1 MTFLN
6 LGFISFYANKFIS
19 IVLESTFVKI
29 LTGKQLPDSGVVS
42 SGETVTFGVY
52 DQMGIPFLDEE
63 QTVLDFVKQR
73 VESGSGASM
82 AEAPLEAMKL
92 LKQFQFER
100 KRWNERCS

>member
-1 MTFLN
+1 M
-6 LGFISFYANKFIS
+6 
-19 IVLESTFVKI
+19 LESTFVKI